1 MKNNQVLHINVDVYE
16 DLNFLEDS
24 DRSLLLKAIE
34 ISESAYAPYSN
45 FLVGAALELS
55 CGEII
60 TGSNQENVAFPSG
73 ICAERTAFYYAGAN
87 YPNSKIVK
95 VAVTAHSKQ
104 FDVNYP
110 VSPCGACRQVMYEYE
125 SKQLTIV
132 FPSAMYHYHGV
143 SLEDYNAFVEADSQG
158 KALNSIIKPNI
169 GPSINAI
176 CFDCANSEIGD
187 YLLSYKKKISI
198 IAHIIENS
206 FNNKKSIQLNIKDL
220 FLSVN

>member
-95 VAVTAHSKQ
+95 VAVSAHSKQ

-125 SKQLTIV
+125 SKQDSPIKVIMMGASGQVRIMQSIADLLPFT
-132 FPSAMYHYHGV
+132 FNES
-143 SLEDYNAFVEADSQG
+143 SL
-158 KALNSIIKPNI
+158 
-169 GPSINAI
+169 
-176 CFDCANSEIGD
+176 
-187 YLLSYKKKISI
+187 KKY
-198 IAHIIENS
+198 
-206 FNNKKSIQLNIKDL
+206 
-220 FLSVN
+220 